1 MVSAEDSS
9 LSSSSSDVVDWN
21 SSEIEDRTVSDFS
34 VSGVAEA
41 VGEQLLDFRMARFI
55 AKSRFPEF
63 TGSILSWKLRFNK
76 SIFECLFLQNG

>member
-9 LSSSSSDVVDWN
+9 PSSSSSDVVDWN

-55 AKSRFPEF
+55 AKKSVSR
-63 TGSILSWKLRFNK
+63 IYRQY
-76 SIFECLFLQNG
+76 FELEVEIQQKHF